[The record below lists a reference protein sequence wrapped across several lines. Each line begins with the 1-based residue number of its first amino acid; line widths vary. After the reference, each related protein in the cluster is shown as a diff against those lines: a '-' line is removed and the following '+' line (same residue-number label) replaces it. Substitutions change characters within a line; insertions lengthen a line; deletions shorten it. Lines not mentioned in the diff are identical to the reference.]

1 MRAGFKTLL
10 LAGLAAIPALTT
22 APAILAADLTVTRGK
37 RAVGVVHHRTRV
49 VADYDGTPIVLR
61 RVRATAVAG
70 PHGTVLVQRGEYD
83 AYPVLGAIPRYYF
96 NGRPVRD

>member
-1 MRAGFKTLL
+1 VRSCFGTLL
-10 LAGLAAIPALTT
+10 LAGLAAVPALAT
-22 APAILAADLTVTRGK
+22 APAVLAADLTVTPGK

-61 RVRATAVAG
+61 RLRAAAVAG
-70 PHGTVLVQRGEYD
+70 PPGTVLVQRGEYD

-96 NGRPVRD
+96 NGRPVRN

>member
-1 MRAGFKTLL
+1 VRAGFKTLL

-22 APAILAADLTVTRGK
+22 APAIFAADLTVTRGK
-37 RAVGVVHHRTRV
+37 RAIEVIHHRTRV

-61 RVRATAVAG
+61 RVRAASVAG
-70 PHGTVLVQRGEYD
+70 PHGPVLVRRGEYD

-96 NGRPVRD
+96 NGRPVRN

>member
-1 MRAGFKTLL
+1 VRVGFRTLL

-22 APAILAADLTVTRGK
+22 APATLAADLTVTRGK

-61 RVRATAVAG
+61 RVRAVAVAG
-70 PHGTVLVQRGEYD
+70 PHGTVLVRRGEYD
-83 AYPVLGAIPRYYF
+83 AYPVPGAIPRYYF
-96 NGRPVRD
+96 NGQPVWN